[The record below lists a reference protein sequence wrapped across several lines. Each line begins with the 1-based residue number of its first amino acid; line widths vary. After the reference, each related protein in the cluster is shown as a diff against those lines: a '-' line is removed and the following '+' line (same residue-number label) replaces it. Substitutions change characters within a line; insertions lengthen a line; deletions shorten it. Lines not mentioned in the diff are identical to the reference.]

1 VPNGTYFSTFD
12 SHFFQLFFVFSYK
25 KLSLSF
31 VFYANR
37 NNNNKLQYKNMKVGI
52 LKEIKSQENRVSM
65 TPAGVEIMV
74 LHGHDI
80 MVEKNAGLGSGF
92 SDKEYE
98 AAGATVIDSPEEIF
112 AACDMIMHVKE
123 ILPSEYKL
131 LRKGQIVFTYLHL
144 AADLPQIEALMKSEC
159 VAIAYETVETAD
171 GRLPLLQPMSEVA
184 GRMAI
189 QQAARLLEKTHGGS
203 GILVGGVT
211 GVAPAKVVVI
221 GGGIVGVN
229 AAKMACG
236 LGADVTILDTNIERL
251 RYLGEI
257 MPANCKMI
265 MSNPMILREQVKNA
279 DVVIGAVLI
288 AGGKTPRLITRDM
301 VSSMRKGSVMVDVAI
316 DQGGCF
322 ETSKPTTHVEPTFLV
337 DEVIHYCVG
346 NMPGAVPRTSTMA
359 LTNATLPYV
368 LKIAGKGWKAAM
380 KEDPGLF
387 KGLNICD
394 GQVVSHPVA
403 EAFGLPW
410 KMVEL

>member
-1 VPNGTYFSTFD
+1 
-12 SHFFQLFFVFSYK
+12 
-25 KLSLSF
+25 
-31 VFYANR
+31 
-37 NNNNKLQYKNMKVGI
+37 MKIGI

-65 TPAGVEIMV
+65 TPAGVELLV
-74 LHGHDI
+74 SNGHSI
-80 MVEKNAGLGSGF
+80 MVEKNAGVGSGF
-92 SDKEYE
+92 SDNEYE
-98 AAGATVIDSPEEIF
+98 AVGATIVGTPEEIF
-112 AACDMIMHVKE
+112 AACDMLMHVKE

-189 QQAARLLEKTHGGS
+189 QEAARFLEKTQGGS
-203 GILVGGVT
+203 GILMGGVT
-211 GVAPAKVVVI
+211 GVAPAKVVVL
-221 GGGIVGVN
+221 GGGIVGIN

-236 LGADVTILDTNIERL
+236 LGADVTLLDTNIERL

-288 AGGKTPRLITRDM
+288 AGAKTPRLITRDM
-301 VSSMRKGSVMVDVAI
+301 ISLMRKGSVMVDVAI

-322 ETSKPTTHVEPTFLV
+322 ETSKPTTHADPVYTV
-337 DEVIHYCVG
+337 DGVIQYCVG

-368 LKIAGKGWKAAM
+368 LKIANKGWQTAM
-380 KEDPGLF
+380 KEDAGLL
-387 KGLNICD
+387 KGLNVCG
-394 GQVVSHPVA
+394 GQVVSQPVA
-403 EAFGLPW
+403 DAFNLPW
-410 KMVEL
+410 GTVEL

>member
-1 VPNGTYFSTFD
+1 
-12 SHFFQLFFVFSYK
+12 
-25 KLSLSF
+25 
-31 VFYANR
+31 
-37 NNNNKLQYKNMKVGI
+37 MKVGI

-65 TPAGVEIMV
+65 TPAGVESMV
-74 LHGHDI
+74 SHGHDI
-80 MVEKNAGLGSGF
+80 MVEKNAGLGSSF

-98 AAGATVIDSPEEIF
+98 AAGATIVNSPEEIF
-112 AACDMIMHVKE
+112 AACDMVMHVKE
-123 ILPSEYKL
+123 ILLSEYKL
-131 LRKGQIVFTYLHL
+131 LRKGQIIFTYLHL
-144 AADLPQIEALMKSEC
+144 AADLPQIEALMKSGC

-189 QQAARLLEKTHGGS
+189 QEAARFLEKTQGGS
-203 GILVGGVT
+203 GILMGGVT
-211 GVAPAKVVVI
+211 GVAPAKVLVL
-221 GGGIVGVN
+221 GGGVVGIN

-236 LGADVTILDTNIERL
+236 LGADVTLLDTNIERL

-288 AGGKTPRLITRDM
+288 AGAKAPRLITRNM

-322 ETSKPTTHVEPTFLV
+322 ETSKATTHADPVFLV
-337 DEVIHYCVG
+337 DGVIHYCVG
-346 NMPGAVPRTSTMA
+346 NMPGAFPRTSTMA

-368 LKIAGKGWKAAM
+368 LKIADKGWKTAM
-380 KEDPGLF
+380 KEDPGLL
-387 KGLNICD
+387 KGLNVYD
-394 GQVVSHPVA
+394 GQVVSRPVA
-403 EAFGLPW
+403 EAFELPC
-410 KMVEL
+410 VAGGV

>member
-1 VPNGTYFSTFD
+1 
-12 SHFFQLFFVFSYK
+12 
-25 KLSLSF
+25 
-31 VFYANR
+31 
-37 NNNNKLQYKNMKVGI
+37 
-52 LKEIKSQENRVSM
+52 
-65 TPAGVEIMV
+65 
-74 LHGHDI
+74 
-80 MVEKNAGLGSGF
+80 
-92 SDKEYE
+92 
-98 AAGATVIDSPEEIF
+98 
-112 AACDMIMHVKE
+112 
-123 ILPSEYKL
+123 
-131 LRKGQIVFTYLHL
+131 
-144 AADLPQIEALMKSEC
+144 
-159 VAIAYETVETAD
+159 
-171 GRLPLLQPMSEVA
+171 MSEVA

-189 QQAARLLEKTHGGS
+189 QEAARFLEKTQGGS
-203 GILVGGVT
+203 GILMGGVT

-301 VSSMRKGSVMVDVAI
+301 VSSMQKGSVMVDVAI

-322 ETSKPTTHVEPTFLV
+322 ETSKTTTHADPVFLV

-368 LKIAGKGWKAAM
+368 LQIADKGWKIAM
-380 KEDPGLF
+380 KENTGLL
-387 KGLNICD
+387 KGLNVYD
-394 GQVVSHPVA
+394 GQVVSRPVA
-403 EAFGLPW
+403 EAFNLSCGTVQL
-410 KMVEL
+410 

>member
-1 VPNGTYFSTFD
+1 
-12 SHFFQLFFVFSYK
+12 
-25 KLSLSF
+25 
-31 VFYANR
+31 
-37 NNNNKLQYKNMKVGI
+37 MKVGI

>member
-1 VPNGTYFSTFD
+1 
-12 SHFFQLFFVFSYK
+12 
-25 KLSLSF
+25 
-31 VFYANR
+31 
-37 NNNNKLQYKNMKVGI
+37 MKVGI

-65 TPAGVEIMV
+65 TPAGVELMIS
-74 LHGHDI
+74 HGHSI

-98 AAGATVIDSPEEIF
+98 AAGATIADTPEAIF
-112 AACDMIMHVKE
+112 AACDMLMHVKE
-123 ILPSEYKL
+123 ILPSEYNL
-131 LRKGQIVFTYLHL
+131 LRKGQIIFTYLHL

-159 VAIAYETVETAD
+159 VAIAYETVESPD

-189 QQAARLLEKTHGGS
+189 QQAARFLEKTQGGS
-203 GILVGGVT
+203 GILMGGVT
-211 GVAPAKVVVI
+211 GVAPGKVVVL
-221 GGGIVGVN
+221 GGGVVGIN

-265 MSNPMILREQVKNA
+265 MSNPMILREQVKSA
-279 DVVIGAVLI
+279 DVVIGAVLV
-288 AGGKTPRLITRDM
+288 AGAKAPRLITRDM
-301 VSSMRKGSVMVDVAI
+301 VSSMRKGSVMVDIAI

-322 ETSKPTTHVEPTFLV
+322 ETSHATTHAEPTFLV
-337 DEVIHYCVG
+337 DDVIHYCVG

-368 LKIAGKGWKAAM
+368 LRIADKGWKTAM
-380 KEDPGLF
+380 KEDPGLL
-387 KGLNICD
+387 KGLNVCD
-394 GQVVSHPVA
+394 GQVVSRPVA
-403 EAFGLPW
+403 EAFDLPW
-410 KMVEL
+410 GTAKL